1 MRLHKFLTY
10 LSAIALMAAAAGCA
24 SDGHDE
30 PSQGT
35 RAEISIK
42 AVSVDD
48 EATEN
53 ELINSWWI
61 AFVDKDRKVR
71 AIVGNTHTPAVE
83 SDVVNTDN
91 VPRGTYSL
99 YAFANVTPE
108 EVTEATGLEFTVGK
122 GIASHNDIMSKTW
135 DMNVRGLNAMEET
148 DQVPMTGFLN
158 GVKITNEYNKSYSV
172 EVVRMVAKM
181 QFSFT
186 SASNKDVTVH
196 NAILNDYS
204 LKPIKAFP
212 TYSSLGFAPDF
223 IQDGTTPT
231 AFEFFPSDNSGQ
243 LTVPAKSETA
253 QIGWFYLREC
263 ISEKDMRLGL
273 KVSYADK
280 PKHDV
285 NFTVTGLSH
294 VNRNDF
300 IKIPLKFTDDNDK
313 VTVTPTFYPPIGGY
327 PAMIVVDEENAS
339 IVTFKTQGAFILT
352 AAIEKADG
360 TKVTGSDIAFAE
372 LISVTGD
379 NGIFTTIPKLSAS
392 TCDITGDVGN
402 TPGTAVLK
410 VRIKVRVGYDQTTGV
425 AVWQDYPGEYTVTI
439 IRAD

>member
-1 MRLHKFLTY
+1 M
-10 LSAIALMAAAAGCA
+10 SAIALMAATTGCA

-48 EATEN
+48 EATGN

-71 AIVGNTHTPAVE
+71 AIVGNTRTPAVE
-83 SDVVNTDN
+83 SDVVSTDN

-99 YAFANVTPE
+99 YAFANLTPD
-108 EVTEATGLEFTVGK
+108 EVKSATGLEFTVGK
-122 GIASHNDIMSKTW
+122 GIASHEDIMSKTW
-135 DMNVRGLNAMEET
+135 NMSVRRLNAMEED
-148 DQVPMTGFLN
+148 DQVPMTGFLD
-158 GVKITNEYNKSYSV
+158 GVKITNEYNQSYSV

-204 LKPIKAFP
+204 LEPIKAFP
-212 TYSSLGFAPDF
+212 AYSSLGSAPDF
-223 IQDGTTPT
+223 TQTVTTT
-231 AFEFFPSDNSGQ
+231 TFGFFTSDNSGQ

-263 ISEKDMRLGL
+263 ISENDMSLGL
-273 KVSYADK
+273 SVSYADK

-285 NFTVTGLSH
+285 SFTVTGLSY

-379 NGIFTTIPKLSAS
+379 TGIFTTIPKLSAS
-392 TCDITGDVGN
+392 TCDIIGDVGN
-402 TPGTAVLK
+402 TPGTAELK
-410 VRIKVRVGYDQTTGV
+410 VRIKVRVGYDETTGV
-425 AVWQDYPGEYTVTI
+425 AVWQDYPGEYIVTI
-439 IRAD
+439 IRAA